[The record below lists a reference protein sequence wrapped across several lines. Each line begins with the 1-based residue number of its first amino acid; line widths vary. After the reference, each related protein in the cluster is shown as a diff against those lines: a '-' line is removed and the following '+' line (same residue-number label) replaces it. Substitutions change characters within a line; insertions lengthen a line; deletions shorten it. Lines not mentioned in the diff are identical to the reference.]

1 MDATAQKALDILG
14 LMRLED
20 GRCWSETAVAYQREH
35 AGAILGRDAPMQT
48 WIELPRGGRKTTDIS
63 GLVLAMLREQ
73 VPPMARAY
81 VGASD
86 EEQARE
92 VIDAARGMIERT
104 PELEGEFRIT
114 DLVITSARTGASVT
128 ALPADASAYGKRA
141 WFVILDEVSNWTET
155 RKSRRF
161 WSTMM
166 SGNRKLSECR
176 TVIISNSGDP
186 GHWSFKRRE
195 VARTSPHWRFFS
207 VPGPLPWL
215 TPTDLEILR
224 ENAETPSEFDRLHMN
239 VWSASEDRLASIE
252 DLRAATTLPGPLPPQ
267 PGTQYVVTLDI
278 GHTFDPTVMAVMHAE
293 ERPAGRR
300 AVLDAIY
307 RWHGRKSAPVDL
319 IEVSAALVDTA
330 TRYNR
335 AAIVLDPYS
344 GRQAAQEARAAGLV
358 ATEFA
363 FSATSVGRLALSL
376 HQAIRRRVI
385 DLPPDQELLDEL
397 ASVRLVK
404 NAVGVYRLDSAT
416 TRTHDDQAVVL
427 ALGVHHLLDLD
438 GGPEFPIITLPD
450 EAAAR
455 NVFGEEVMADHGQWA
470 SRTER
475 DDEWLTADRS
485 SDQDAERPRAGAV
498 QRSPF
503 AAAR

>member
-1 MDATAQKALDILG
+1 MDASAQKALDVLG

-35 AGAILGRDAPMQT
+35 AAAIVSRDAPQQT
-48 WIELPRGGRKTTDIS
+48 WVELPRGGRKTTDIS

-73 VPPMARAY
+73 APPMARAY
-81 VGASD
+81 IGASD
-86 EEQARE
+86 LEQAME
-92 VIDAARGMIERT
+92 VIDAGRGMIERT
-104 PELEGEFRIT
+104 PELEHEFRVT
-114 DLVITSARTGASVT
+114 DLVITSARTGASMT

-141 WFVILDEVSNWTET
+141 WLVVLDEVSNWPEI
-155 RKSRRF
+155 RKARRF
-161 WSTMM
+161 WSTLM
-166 SGNRKLSECR
+166 SGNRKLAECR
-176 TVIISNSGDP
+176 TVVISNSGDP
-186 GHWSFKRRE
+186 SHWTFRRRE

-239 VWSASEDRLASIE
+239 VWTASEDRLASIE
-252 DLRAATTLPGPLPPQ
+252 DLRAATTLPGSLPPV
-267 PGTQYVVTLDI
+267 PGKQYVVTLDI

-293 ERPAGRR
+293 ERPGGRR

-319 IEVSAALVDTA
+319 IEVSRSLVDVA

-363 FSATSVGRLALSL
+363 FNATSVGRLALSL
-376 HQAIRRRVI
+376 HQAIRRHVI
-385 DLPPDQELLDEL
+385 DLPADQELIDEL
-397 ASVRLVK
+397 ASVRLIK
-404 NAVGVYRLDSAT
+404 NTVGVYRLDSAT

-427 ALGVHHLLDLD
+427 ALGVHHLLDAED
-438 GGPEFPIITLPD
+438 GPQFPILDAPEQGLLDRFGIDVLRPCGQYALRPD
-450 EAAAR
+450 SGDE
-455 NVFGEEVMADHGQWA
+455 WA
-470 SRTER
+470 SAGRA
-475 DDEWLTADRS
+475 DEDT
-485 SDQDAERPRAGAV
+485 ERPRAGAV
-498 QRSPF
+498 QHSPW
-503 AAAR
+503 A